1 MSTLESICGSEGHS
15 VTSAC
20 VVSVFGL
27 CVCVCVCVCVRV
39 CIHVCIYMHTCVHVC
54 VER

>member
-20 VVSVFGL
+20 VVLVFGL
-27 CVCVCVCVCVRV
+27 CLYVL
-39 CIHVCIYMHTCVHVC
+39 TCASVFSPDHLPLWYYKC
-54 VER
+54 